1 MMKPQI
7 LPALILTC
15 LLSGNLVGQETNKKQ
30 SAAAAKFTIENCIN
44 KFNMEKTVKTAVG
57 YQYWFIDQ
65 NFLEDGLTVKMSVV
79 GPNQATH
86 AAHKHAG
93 DEIFYVLQGT
103 AQFYLNGKTT
113 TGGPNTTF
121 YCPDDGTEHG
131 ISNAGNTELKYLVI
145 RKYLKAEK

>member
-1 MMKPQI
+1 MKQQ
-7 LPALILTC
+7 
-15 LLSGNLVGQETNKKQ
+15 LLSALLFIFLLTVNAVGQDAGKKPL
-30 SAAAAKFTIENCIN
+30 SNTSKYTIENCIN
-44 KFNMEKTVKTAVG
+44 KFNMDKTVKTAVG

-86 AAHKHAG
+86 APHKHAG
-93 DEIFYVLQGT
+93 DEVFYVLEGT

-131 ISNAGNTELKYLVI
+131 ISNAGNTQLKYLVI
-145 RKYLKAEK
+145 RKYLKTEK

>member
-1 MMKPQI
+1 MKPQ
-7 LPALILTC
+7 LLLFLIFTF
-15 LLSGNLVGQETNKKQ
+15 LLSGNLVGQESAKKQ
-30 SAAAAKFTIENCIN
+30 STVAPKFTIENCIN
-44 KFNMEKTVKTAVG
+44 RFNLDKTVKTAVG

-79 GPNQATH
+79 GPKQATH
-86 AAHKHAG
+86 APHKHAG
-93 DEIFYVLQGT
+93 DEIFYVLEGT

-131 ISNAGNTELKYLVI
+131 ISNAGNSELKYLVI
-145 RKYLKAEK
+145 RKYLKTEK

>member
-1 MMKPQI
+1 MKPQ
-7 LPALILTC
+7 LLTF
-15 LLSGNLVGQETNKKQ
+15 LLFTIFLSINADGQDSARKLTNKANKY
-30 SAAAAKFTIENCIN
+30 TIDNCIN
-44 KFNMEKTVKTAVG
+44 QFNMDKTVKTAVG

-86 AAHKHAG
+86 APHKHAG
-93 DEIFYVLQGT
+93 DEIFYVLTGT
-103 AQFYLNGKTT
+103 AKFYLDGKTT

-145 RKYLKAEK
+145 RKYLKTEK